1 MGEIQGRGEQSSVAV
16 QLIKEAHC
24 QSNSL
29 QIMAVRGVQNGRMG
43 ARLMSRMG
51 AQQKNAVV
59 LSTKQNNNDQ
69 DQEQRSQG
77 ASWGAFGLGL
87 LGAGLAF
94 TAPLLADE
102 GKKKVFGKTQADRV
116 RQYATADNVFD
127 HFATYQLVNDIGRK
141 TTLMSTRN
149 FYNAMTPGS
158 RISDEMMF
166 GKSAYKQISNSE
178 LNSNYVV
185 DMNELP
191 VKGSNL
197 LNAINDHGLLS
208 YTDFHFLLLLMSTPT
223 RYLDIIFHG
232 FDISADGSVEAKE
245 FIHVLARI
253 ANVKTDPDEL
263 MERGKTSGLVR
274 YLFKDDLSGSLNKED
289 FVKLQADL
297 IHDVLEMEFT
307 RYVKDTSEKISETDF
322 CRHLLYSSA
331 ISQKKEEMIKMVADE
346 FDSRSKGITFESF
359 KTFYNVLFGGAD
371 LERAMFFLDS
381 EKQGVTSDEFI
392 KIANWVVGR
401 DVDPHVV
408 EVLYCLLDKDG
419 DRNLSTKEF
428 SPVLFSW
435 RNSRGFERG
444 ALSVSLGNMKF

>member
-77 ASWGAFGLGL
+77 ASWGAFGVGL

-158 RISDEMMF
+158 SLSEEMMF
-166 GKSAYKQISNSE
+166 GKSAYKQITTSE
-178 LNSNYVV
+178 LNSNFIVS
-185 DMNELP
+185 MNKLP
-191 VKGSNL
+191 VNGSNL
-197 LNAINDHGLLS
+197 LNAINEHGLLS

-245 FIHVLARI
+245 FVHVLARI
-253 ANVKTDPDEL
+253 ANAKIDPEL
-263 MERGKTSGLVR
+263 QMQEAATSGLIR
-274 YLFKDDLSGSLNKED
+274 YLFKD
-289 FVKLQADL
+289 
-297 IHDVLEMEFT
+297 
-307 RYVKDTSEKISETDF
+307 
-322 CRHLLYSSA
+322 
-331 ISQKKEEMIKMVADE
+331 
-346 FDSRSKGITFESF
+346 
-359 KTFYNVLFGGAD
+359 
-371 LERAMFFLDS
+371 
-381 EKQGVTSDEFI
+381 
-392 KIANWVVGR
+392 
-401 DVDPHVV
+401 
-408 EVLYCLLDKDG
+408 
-419 DRNLSTKEF
+419 
-428 SPVLFSW
+428 
-435 RNSRGFERG
+435 
-444 ALSVSLGNMKF
+444 

>member
-1 MGEIQGRGEQSSVAV
+1 M
-16 QLIKEAHC
+16 
-24 QSNSL
+24 
-29 QIMAVRGVQNGRMG
+29 QNGKML
-43 ARLMSRMG
+43 ARLMPRVG
-51 AQQKNAVV
+51 NQQKNVSV
-59 LSTKQNNNDQ
+59 PSQQQQQHKK
-69 DQEQRSQG
+69 DQEQKSEG
-77 ASWGAFGLGL
+77 SWGAIGVGL

-94 TAPLLADE
+94 TAPLLADD

-127 HFATYQLVNDIGRK
+127 HFATYQLVNDVGRK

-158 RISDEMMF
+158 SLSEEMMF
-166 GKSAYKQISNSE
+166 GKTAYKQITNSE
-178 LNSNYVV
+178 LNSNFIVN
-185 DMNELP
+185 MNKLP
-191 VKGSNL
+191 VNGSNL

-274 YLFKDDLSGSLNKED
+274 YLFKDDLSGSLDKAD

-297 IHDVLEMEFT
+297 IDDVLEMEFT

-331 ISQKKEEMIKMVADE
+331 ISQKKKEKMIKMVADE
-346 FDSRSKGITFESF
+346 FDGKSKGITFDSF

-408 EVLYCLLDKDG
+408 EVLYCLLDEDG

-435 RNSRGFERG
+435 RNSRGFEKG

>member
-1 MGEIQGRGEQSSVAV
+1 
-16 QLIKEAHC
+16 
-24 QSNSL
+24 
-29 QIMAVRGVQNGRMG
+29 MG

-77 ASWGAFGLGL
+77 ASWGAFGVGL
-87 LGAGLAF
+87 LGAGLVF

-158 RISDEMMF
+158 SLSEEMMF
-166 GKSAYKQISNSE
+166 GKSAYKQITTSE
-178 LNSNYVV
+178 LNSNFIVS
-185 DMNELP
+185 MNKLP
-191 VKGSNL
+191 VNGSNL
-197 LNAINDHGLLS
+197 LNAINEHGLLS

-245 FIHVLARI
+245 FVHVLARI
-253 ANVKTDPDEL
+253 ANAKIDPDQL
-263 MERGKTSGLVR
+263 MSEGASSGLVR
-274 YLFKDDLSGSLNKED
+274 YLFGDDLSGSLTKEH
-289 FVKLQADL
+289 FVKLQSDL
-297 IHDVLEMEFT
+297 IDDVLEMEFT
-307 RYVKDTSEKISETDF
+307 RYVDSTKENMSETDF

-331 ISQKKEEMIKMVADE
+331 ISQKKKEKMIKMVADE
-346 FDSRSKGITFESF
+346 FDGKSKGITFESF
-359 KTFYNVLFGGAD
+359 K
-371 LERAMFFLDS
+371 
-381 EKQGVTSDEFI
+381 
-392 KIANWVVGR
+392 
-401 DVDPHVV
+401 
-408 EVLYCLLDKDG
+408 
-419 DRNLSTKEF
+419 
-428 SPVLFSW
+428 
-435 RNSRGFERG
+435 
-444 ALSVSLGNMKF
+444 